1 MKSMK
6 QSPNIHFINLQTIS
20 AERNILFSI
29 CILFLNVRREVFMV
43 HINNKTKLIIAM
55 IFTIFGVYFG
65 FHYILPLFV
74 PFVFAYFIAWILMP
88 IVRFLN
94 EKLKFPRTISAIF
107 SLVFLGGLVVF
118 GLCYLGNI
126 FMKQLIILLQNLPIY
141 LSILSGKID
150 SLCSAC
156 DNFFGTKIGT
166 VRGVFDDHFET
177 MIVIVRN
184 DIIPSITSRSINI
197 AISLIGMIGIIL
209 ITLVSALLLMK
220 DEASYKKS
228 FKSSVLYQDIHL
240 ITSKLSET
248 GIAYLRTQVIL
259 MAIISVICTAG
270 LLIVKNKYAMLI
282 GLGIGLLDAFPMLGS
297 GIILIPWSIISLL
310 NQNIFAAA
318 VLMTIYFICM
328 FVRQF
333 VEPKLLGNRIGIK
346 PVFTLMA
353 MYVGFKLFGILGFI
367 LGPLGLVIIVT
378 IVKEIEIRLSYRE
391 EIN

>member
-1 MKSMK
+1 
-6 QSPNIHFINLQTIS
+6 
-20 AERNILFSI
+20 
-29 CILFLNVRREVFMV
+29 
-43 HINNKTKLIIAM
+43 
-55 IFTIFGVYFG
+55 
-65 FHYILPLFV
+65 
-74 PFVFAYFIAWILMP
+74 
-88 IVRFLN
+88 
-94 EKLKFPRTISAIF
+94 
-107 SLVFLGGLVVF
+107 
-118 GLCYLGNI
+118 
-126 FMKQLIILLQNLPIY
+126 
-141 LSILSGKID
+141 
-150 SLCSAC
+150 
-156 DNFFGTKIGT
+156 
-166 VRGVFDDHFET
+166 VFDDHFES

-310 NQNIFAAA
+310 NQNI
-318 VLMTIYFICM
+318 LMTIYFICM